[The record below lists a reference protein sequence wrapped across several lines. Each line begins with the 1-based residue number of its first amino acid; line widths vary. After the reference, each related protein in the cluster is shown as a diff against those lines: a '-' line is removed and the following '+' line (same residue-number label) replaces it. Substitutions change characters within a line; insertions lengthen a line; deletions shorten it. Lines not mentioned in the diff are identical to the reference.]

1 MSMSRGAPPAI
12 VAAWLAGRS
21 HSRGLPAPV
30 RDGEALRV
38 ESDLPLERRRY
49 VFHTAS
55 EDIRRIAEA
64 VTQPRIFLKICGS
77 EDEVRPLLPPRWRLT
92 AEDFFMMLE
101 GAMSG
106 APRALGPDYALD
118 VREAGPLVMARV
130 VGPDGA
136 TAASGR
142 AVHAHGVFVY
152 DQIRTD
158 EAHQRRGLGAIVMRA
173 LEAAGRK
180 DDVPQ
185 VLAAT
190 AQGRALYESLGWRVR
205 SPYLTAFIEG

>member
-1 MSMSRGAPPAI
+1 MSMSRGVPPAI

-30 RDGEALRV
+30 RDGAALRV
-38 ESDLPLERRRY
+38 ETDLPLERRRY
-49 VFHTAS
+49 VFHAPC

-64 VTQPRIFLKICGS
+64 VFEPRVVLKICGA
-77 EDEVRPLLPPRWRLT
+77 ENEVRPLLPSRWRLT
-92 AEDFFMMLE
+92 AEDVFMMLE
-101 GAMSG
+101 GAMDG
-106 APRALGPDYALD
+106 APRALGRGYALE
-118 VREAGPLVMARV
+118 VQETGPLVLARV
-130 VGPDGA
+130 IAQDGA

-158 EAHQRRGLGAIVMRA
+158 EGHQRRGLGALVMRA

-190 AQGRALYESLGWRVR
+190 AQGRALYETLGWRVR